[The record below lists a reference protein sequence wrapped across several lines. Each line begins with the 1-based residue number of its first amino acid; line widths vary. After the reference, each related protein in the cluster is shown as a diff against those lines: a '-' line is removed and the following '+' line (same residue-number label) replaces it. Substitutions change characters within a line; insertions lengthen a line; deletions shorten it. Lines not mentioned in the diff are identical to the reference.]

1 MNAAQLNRLI
11 SLGVGATFMFSAIKS
26 TLLVVDGGQ
35 RAIVFDRRDGI
46 QEGVLG
52 PGMHFIVPLLQ
63 KPYVFDVRVKAK
75 SVTTETGSKDLQKVE
90 LTLRLLYRPDAVR
103 LPMIY
108 QKLNFN
114 FDERVLPSI
123 GTEVL
128 KAVVAQYDAAELIT
142 QREIV
147 SQEIRTALT
156 ERANEWGILLD
167 DVSITHLGF
176 SKEYTSAVEAKQV
189 MQQDAER
196 HKFIVQKNEQERIAA
211 VIRGEGEA
219 EAAELISQAMKAG
232 DGFLELRRI
241 EAAREIART
250 LSSSPNITYVP
261 GGGQMLMKLKIDG
274 AGGAGSGGSGIADR
288 FQKR

>member
-1 MNAAQLNRLI
+1 
-11 SLGVGATFMFSAIKS
+11 VK
-26 TLLVVDGGQ
+26 
-35 RAIVFDRRDGI
+35 
-46 QEGVLG
+46 G
-52 PGMHFIVPLLQ
+52 PGLHFIVPVLQ
-63 KPYVFDVRVKAK
+63 KPYTFDVRIKAK

-90 LTLRLLYRPDAVR
+90 LTLRLLYRPDALR
-103 LPMIY
+103 LPFIY
-108 QKLNFN
+108 SKLNYN

-142 QREIV
+142 QREVV
-147 SQEIRTALT
+147 SQEIRSALT

-219 EAAELISQAMKAG
+219 EAAELISQAMKTG

-241 EAAREIART
+241 EAAREIAKT
-250 LSSSPNITYVP
+250 LSASPNITYVP
-261 GGGQMLMKLKIDG
+261 GGGQMLMKLKLQDEKSSSSSRQQQQQSAAAAIITIV
-274 AGGAGSGGSGIADR
+274 IASTIKSTTKNR
-288 FQKR
+288 